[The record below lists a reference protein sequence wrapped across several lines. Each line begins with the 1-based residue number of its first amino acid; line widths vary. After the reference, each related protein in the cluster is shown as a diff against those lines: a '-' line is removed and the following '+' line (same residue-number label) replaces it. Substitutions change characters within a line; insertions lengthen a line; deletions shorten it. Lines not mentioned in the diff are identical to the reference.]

1 VTNWI
6 IEGFL
11 DVGLE
16 AYGYFFGGL
25 LGIEDAAGAIPA
37 SGKFDDSLVA
47 TIMLGFM
54 SNPLGWAVIIGIGS
68 FIVAE

>member
-1 VTNWI
+1 MTDLIN
-6 IEGFL
+6 EDFL

-25 LGIEDAAGAIPA
+25 LGIEDATGAIPA

-47 TIMLGFM
+47 TIMLKFM
-54 SNPLGWAVIIGIGS
+54 SNLLDWAVIIG
-68 FIVAE
+68 

>member
-1 VTNWI
+1 MTNWI

-25 LGIEDAAGAIPA
+25 LGIEDATSAIPA

-68 FIVAE
+68 FIMAE